1 MRCWVTTLT
10 DCGVSRSDMLNGVA
24 VRAAAVVYEFVS
36 SVTALR
42 SRTAV
47 SVTAIGAKVREL
59 PVSVCSVFS
68 AACTHGAA
76 KAIPAASMC
85 TARARGRTASCARGG
100 TVFCEHREIGLYMRT
115 HIWFVLLIINIIR
128 KRE

>member
-1 MRCWVTTLT
+1 
-10 DCGVSRSDMLNGVA
+10 MLNGVA
-24 VRAAAVVYEFVS
+24 VRAAAVVYECVS

-47 SVTAIGAKVREL
+47 SVTAIGARVRAL
-59 PVSVCSVFS
+59 PVSVCSVCS
-68 AACTHGAA
+68 AACADGAA

-100 TVFCEHREIGLYMRT
+100 TVFCEHREMGVYMCT
-115 HIWFVLLIINIIR
+115 HIWLVVN
-128 KRE
+128 ENPYHTQM